1 MITTRYNPDSQLYHS
16 HNSTAAKRGRDVSY
30 HRFTLDEKNKNWTD
44 ESGDEQ
50 QFLRHD
56 KDKFIE
62 LAQAALEEAKMEEE
76 QKGVFHELLETF
88 LARSGAPVVADV
100 ILEQFRSQDVIER
113 LAEDHFE
120 QQQERRRSSCL
131 ENDEISQVLKDPASE
146 HVTMHS
152 EAILTTTNQ
161 NNFDTIMLV
170 SEYLW
175 RFFRL
180 LILASLVCL
189 VYHFI
194 CTDPNQSLTK
204 L

>member
-1 MITTRYNPDSQLYHS
+1 MITTRYNPDSHLYHS
-16 HNSTAAKRGRDVSY
+16 HNNTATKRGHDVSY

-50 QFLRHD
+50 QFLRYD

-76 QKGVFHELLETF
+76 QKGVFQELLETF

-146 HVTMHS
+146 QVTMHS

-180 LILASLVCL
+180 LIPASLVCL

>member
-1 MITTRYNPDSQLYHS
+1 MITARY
-16 HNSTAAKRGRDVSY
+16 STDYLNNKKRRDVSC

-44 ESGDEQ
+44 ESRDEQ
-50 QFLRHD
+50 FRHD

-76 QKGVFHELLETF
+76 QKGVFQELLETF

-120 QQQERRRSSCL
+120 QQRRRSCL
-131 ENDEISQVLKDPASE
+131 DNEAITHALKDP
-146 HVTMHS
+146 TS
-152 EAILTTTNQ
+152 EAIPNDMVTNSN

-175 RFFRL
+175 RIFRL
-180 LILASLVCL
+180 LILACLVCL

-194 CTDPNQSLTK
+194 CTDPNQSLLK